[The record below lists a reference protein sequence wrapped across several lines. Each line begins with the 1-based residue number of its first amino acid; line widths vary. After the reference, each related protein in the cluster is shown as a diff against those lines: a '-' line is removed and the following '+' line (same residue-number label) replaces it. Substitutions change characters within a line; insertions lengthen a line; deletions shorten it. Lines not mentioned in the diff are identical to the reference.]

1 MLHMVSLMCQKM
13 ARELLLNWECHSE
26 NITRYWVICGNV
38 TNVPFKLT
46 WVTLQ
51 KKKVTPPCQKLNMK
65 WFLIPMRFNPY
76 PANVENMVSS

>member
-51 KKKVTPPCQKLNMK
+51 KKKSYSSLSKTQHEVV
-65 WFLIPMRFNPY
+65 FNSD
-76 PANVENMVSS
+76 AI